1 MRNNSPNFMNGDWG
15 SSEMFPVDPLMPY
28 SNILSHISLI
38 VDGFRN
44 LYVPGSQA
52 LQEAF
57 KCSSKCA
64 GALLVWFASGSNSRV
79 HNQISGGH
87 QGSRSRMSIQA
98 QQTASSR
105 HNFMELFWLSRCKGK
120 ITIPV
125 IFSKFSKFTMKQM
138 YKEAKHLQS
147 IPVLSL
153 AAALAPPFDN
163 FSGDV
168 LSVQLDSSA
177 MESQSGEDQRP
188 CEVEHRGCDNS
199 FFENLN
205 WSKHAVEPRT
215 GIEFPTILDNLI
227 AGERNSSFTSEVLVG
242 TGSRIMKI
250 IRIKSLKVYAF
261 GFYVHPFDVCRKL
274 GWKYASVPFCK
285 LNKRQDFYQDLLR
298 EDISMTVRLVVSCNG
313 IKINT
318 VRDVFEKSLR
328 ARLLKTKPDTDYR
341 CLETFGSMFSQDIP
355 IHASEATILEQFRVE
370 NCVGQFLICTLAM
383 FLHVRKQKKRSG
395 KMLQVSLG
403 GVKSTRFYLS
413 VLRVLE
419 AVDFINVKMN
429 IEVSRGNGG

>member
-1 MRNNSPNFMNGDWG
+1 MRNNLANFIDGDWG
-15 SSEMFPVDPLMPY
+15 SSEMFPIDPLMPY
-28 SNILSHISLI
+28 GIGANFISHISLI
-38 VDGFRN
+38 VDSSRN

-57 KCSSKCA
+57 KYFSKYA

-79 HNQISGGH
+79 NNQISR
-87 QGSRSRMSIQA
+87 GSRNTTSRMSIQSK
-98 QQTASSR
+98 QTASSS
-105 HNFMELFWLSRCKGK
+105 HNFMQLFWQSRCKGK
-120 ITIPV
+120 ITIPA
-125 IFSKFSKFTMKQM
+125 IFSKISKFTMNQM

-153 AAALAPPFDN
+153 AAALVPPFDN
-163 FSGDV
+163 FSGDA

-177 MESQSGEDQRP
+177 MESQS
-188 CEVEHRGCDNS
+188 
-199 FFENLN
+199 
-205 WSKHAVEPRT
+205 VEPRT

-227 AGERNSSFTSEVLVG
+227 TGERNSSFTSEVLVG

-274 GWKYASVPFCK
+274 GWKYASVPFCE

-328 ARLLKTKPDTDYR
+328 ARLLKANPNTNYH
-341 CLETFGSMFSQDIP
+341 CLEAFGSMFSQDIP
-355 IHASEATILEQFRVE
+355 IHAGTTINFRRTTD
-370 NCVGQFLICTLAM
+370 GHLITEIGGNHIGAVQSRELCRAIFDMYIGDVPICEET
-383 FLHVRKQKKRSG
+383 KEEIG
-395 KMLQVSLG
+395 K
-403 GVKSTRFYLS
+403 
-413 VLRVLE
+413 
-419 AVDFINVKMN
+419 NVAS
-429 IEVSRGNGG
+429 IIRGC

>member
-1 MRNNSPNFMNGDWG
+1 MRNNSPNFMNGDWA
-15 SSEMFPVDPLMPY
+15 SSEMFPIDPLMSY
-28 SNILSHISLI
+28 ANILSHISLI
-38 VDGFRN
+38 VDSSRN

-57 KCSSKCA
+57 KCFSKCA

-79 HNQISGGH
+79 NNQISGGH

-125 IFSKFSKFTMKQM
+125 IFSKVSKFTMKQM

-153 AAALAPPFDN
+153 AAVLVPPFDN

-177 MESQSGEDQRP
+177 MESQSGEDQRQ

-205 WSKHAVEPRT
+205 WSRHAVEPRT

-227 AGERNSSFTSEVLVG
+227 ARERNSSFTSEVLVG
-242 TGSRIMKI
+242 TGSRVMKI

-274 GWKYASVPFCK
+274 GWKYASVPFFE

-318 VRDVFEKSLR
+318 VRDVFGKSLR
-328 ARLLKTKPDTDYR
+328 ARLLKTNPDTDYR

-355 IHASEATILEQFRVE
+355 IHAGTTISFRRTTD
-370 NCVGQFLICTLAM
+370 GHLITEIGGNHIGTVQSRELCRAIFDMYIGDVPTCEET
-383 FLHVRKQKKRSG
+383 KEEIG
-395 KMLQVSLG
+395 K
-403 GVKSTRFYLS
+403 
-413 VLRVLE
+413 
-419 AVDFINVKMN
+419 NVAS
-429 IEVSRGNGG
+429 IIRGC

>member
-1 MRNNSPNFMNGDWG
+1 MRNNFMDGDWG
-15 SSEMFPVDPLMPY
+15 SSEMFPIDPLMPY
-28 SNILSHISLI
+28 GFGANFLSHLSLI
-38 VDGFRN
+38 VDGSRN
-44 LYVPGSQA
+44 IYVPGSQA

-57 KCSSKCA
+57 KCFSKYA
-64 GALLVWFASGSNSRV
+64 GALLVWFATGTNSRGN
-79 HNQISGGH
+79 NQISGGYR
-87 QGSRSRMSIQA
+87 SSRNTRSRMSIQT
-98 QQTASSR
+98 QETTSSR
-105 HNFMELFWLSRCKGK
+105 HYFMELFWQSRCKGK
-120 ITIPV
+120 ITIPM
-125 IFSKFSKFTMKQM
+125 IFRKISKFTVNQM

-153 AAALAPPFDN
+153 AAALVPPFEN

-177 MESQSGEDQRP
+177 MESHSGEDHRP
-188 CEVEHRGCDNS
+188 CEVDHRGCDNS
-199 FFENLN
+199 FFQNLN
-205 WSKHAVEPRT
+205 WSRHAVEPRT

-261 GFYVHPFDVCRKL
+261 GFYVHPFDVCQKL
-274 GWKYASVPFCK
+274 GWKYASVPFCE
-285 LNKRQDFYQDLLR
+285 LNKQQDFYQDLLR

-328 ARLLKTKPDTDYR
+328 ARLFKANPDTDYD

-355 IHASEATILEQFRVE
+355 IHAGTTINFRRTTD
-370 NCVGQFLICTLAM
+370 GHLITEIGGNHIGAVQSRELCRAIFDMYIGDVPICEET
-383 FLHVRKQKKRSG
+383 KEEIG
-395 KMLQVSLG
+395 K
-403 GVKSTRFYLS
+403 
-413 VLRVLE
+413 
-419 AVDFINVKMN
+419 NVAS
-429 IEVSRGNGG
+429 IIRGC

>member
-1 MRNNSPNFMNGDWG
+1 MPNNLPNFMDGDWG
-15 SSEMFPVDPLMPY
+15 SSEMFPIDPLMPY
-28 SNILSHISLI
+28 GFGPNFLLSHISLI
-38 VDGFRN
+38 VDTSRN

-57 KCSSKCA
+57 KCFSKYA

-79 HNQISGGH
+79 NNQISGGH
-87 QGSRSRMSIQA
+87 RGSRTTRSRMSIQA
-98 QQTASSR
+98 KQTASSR
-105 HNFMELFWLSRCKGK
+105 YNLMELFWQSRCNGK

-125 IFSKFSKFTMKQM
+125 IFSKISKFTMNQM

-153 AAALAPPFDN
+153 AAALVPPFDN

-168 LSVQLDSSA
+168 LAVQMDSSA
-177 MESQSGEDQRP
+177 VESQSGEDQRP
-188 CEVEHRGCDNS
+188 CEVSHGACDNS
-199 FFENLN
+199 FFQNLN
-205 WSKHAVEPRT
+205 WSRHAVEART

-274 GWKYASVPFCK
+274 GWKYASVPFCE

-298 EDISMTVRLVVSCNG
+298 EDISMTIRLVVSCNG

-328 ARLLKTKPDTDYR
+328 ARLLKANPDTDYQ

-355 IHASEATILEQFRVE
+355 IQAGTTINFRRTTDGHLITEIGGSHIGAVQSRELCRAIFDMYIGDVPICEETKEEIGKNVASI
-370 NCVGQFLICTLAM
+370 I
-383 FLHVRKQKKRSG
+383 
-395 KMLQVSLG
+395 
-403 GVKSTRFYLS
+403 
-413 VLRVLE
+413 
-419 AVDFINVKMN
+419 
-429 IEVSRGNGG
+429 RGC

>member
-1 MRNNSPNFMNGDWG
+1 MRNNFIDGDWG
-15 SSEMFPVDPLMPY
+15 SSEMSPIDPLMPY
-28 SNILSHISLI
+28 GFLSHISFI
-38 VDGFRN
+38 VDGSRN

-57 KCSSKCA
+57 KCFSKYA
-64 GALLVWFASGSNSRV
+64 GALLVWFATGSNNRGN
-79 HNQISGGH
+79 NQISGSH
-87 QGSRSRMSIQA
+87 QGSRYTRSRMSIQT
-98 QQTASSR
+98 QRTTSTR
-105 HNFMELFWLSRCKGK
+105 HNFMELFWQSRCIGK
-120 ITIPV
+120 FTIPV
-125 IFSKFSKFTMKQM
+125 IFRKISKFTMNQM

-153 AAALAPPFDN
+153 AAALVPPFDN
-163 FSGDV
+163 FSGEV

-177 MESQSGEDQRP
+177 MESLSGEDQRP
-188 CEVEHRGCDNS
+188 CEVDHRGCDNS
-199 FFENLN
+199 FFQNLN
-205 WSKHAVEPRT
+205 WSRHAVEPRT

-274 GWKYASVPFCK
+274 GWKYASVPFCE
-285 LNKRQDFYQDLLR
+285 LNKQQDFYQDLLR

-328 ARLLKTKPDTDYR
+328 ARLLKANPNTDYH

-355 IHASEATILEQFRVE
+355 LHAGTTINFRRTTD
-370 NCVGQFLICTLAM
+370 GHLITEIGGNHIGAVQSRELCRAIFDMYIGDVPICEET
-383 FLHVRKQKKRSG
+383 KEEIG
-395 KMLQVSLG
+395 K
-403 GVKSTRFYLS
+403 
-413 VLRVLE
+413 
-419 AVDFINVKMN
+419 NVAS
-429 IEVSRGNGG
+429 IIRGC

>member
-1 MRNNSPNFMNGDWG
+1 MRNNLPNFIDGDWG
-15 SSEMFPVDPLMPY
+15 SSEMFPIDPLMPY
-28 SNILSHISLI
+28 GIGANFISHISLI
-38 VDGFRN
+38 VDSSRN

-57 KCSSKCA
+57 KYFSKYA

-79 HNQISGGH
+79 NNQISR
-87 QGSRSRMSIQA
+87 GSRNTTSRMSIQSK
-98 QQTASSR
+98 QTASSS
-105 HNFMELFWLSRCKGK
+105 HNFMQLFWQSRCKGK
-120 ITIPV
+120 ITIPA
-125 IFSKFSKFTMKQM
+125 IFSKISKFTMNQM

-153 AAALAPPFDN
+153 AAALVPPFDN
-163 FSGDV
+163 FSGDA

-177 MESQSGEDQRP
+177 MESQSGEYQRP
-188 CEVEHRGCDNS
+188 CEVEHRACDNS
-199 FFENLN
+199 FFQNLN
-205 WSKHAVEPRT
+205 WSRHAVEPRT

-227 AGERNSSFTSEVLVG
+227 TGERNSSFTSEVLVG

-274 GWKYASVPFCK
+274 GWKYSSVPFCE

-328 ARLLKTKPDTDYR
+328 ARLLKANPNTNYH
-341 CLETFGSMFSQDIP
+341 CLEAFGSMFSQDIP
-355 IHASEATILEQFRVE
+355 IHAGTTINFRRTTD
-370 NCVGQFLICTLAM
+370 GHLITDIGGNHIGAVQSRELCRAIFDMYIGDVPICEET
-383 FLHVRKQKKRSG
+383 KEEIG
-395 KMLQVSLG
+395 K
-403 GVKSTRFYLS
+403 
-413 VLRVLE
+413 
-419 AVDFINVKMN
+419 NVAS
-429 IEVSRGNGG
+429 IIRGC